1 MTNRR
6 SCGAYVRLSGGGE
19 ATVLKADITPGLEYA
34 FREKRAT
41 GVPFQRV
48 RILEHIRGNKW
59 RAEWIDP
66 NPGLVHYVES
76 SQLIVA
82 WKEHKAFLREEE
94 HAAGLMEHN
103 ARSGYQCDS
112 ALDNALSEVFES
124 VGDGVS
130 FYRGTLRGKLEAF
143 GRVRVRAGLA
153 PEHNSPIAYF
163 DRAKTLHVPLDE
175 ALELAQKFCA
185 AEPATVL
192 AKIEAAER
200 EWAEEARR
208 PGEEYIIP
216 LLNKY
221 RAAWALVRQW
231 AGYDAAVAEREA
243 HIVKLERLV
252 WDAIYALQKAKLDS
266 EAARLRRALER
277 K

>member
-1 MTNRR
+1 
-6 SCGAYVRLSGGGE
+6 VQ
-19 ATVLKADITPGLEYA
+19 KADIKPKSDYA
-34 FREKRAT
+34 FREKRGV

-66 NPGLVHYVES
+66 NPGLIHYVES
-76 SQLIVA
+76 GQLMVA
-82 WKEHKAFLREEE
+82 WKEHKAFLKEESDAE
-94 HAAGLMEHN
+94 RLREHN
-103 ARSGYQCDS
+103 VRTGYQCDS
-112 ALDNALSEVFES
+112 AIDNALSEVFES
-124 VGDGVS
+124 VGDGIS
-130 FYRGTLRGKLEAF
+130 FYRGTLRGTPEAF

-153 PEHNSPIAYF
+153 PEHNSMIAYV
-163 DRAKTLHVPLDE
+163 DRQKALHVPFDE

-185 AEPATVL
+185 AEPAAVL
-192 AKIEAAER
+192 AKIEATER
-200 EWAEEARR
+200 EWSEEGRR
-208 PGEEYIIP
+208 RGEEYLIP

-231 AGYDAAVAEREA
+231 AGHDAAVAEREA

-266 EAARLRRALER
+266 EAARLRRAIER